1 MRKSKKKLPKKLSDL
16 IEVALHDL
24 EACEKSDEYTV
35 DMGRWHYPSPDSPCE
50 VCLAGSVM
58 AQTLGT
64 KTSRIACPGDFGGDV
79 QQALHALDEVRHG
92 PIGLPKA
99 LRMIDG
105 GFVDAYDDL
114 TKKVWLKTRYVPYG
128 IKPARFKKYLQDVI
142 GILRDHQL

>member
-24 EACEKSDEYTV
+24 EACEKSDEYTISM
-35 DMGRWHYPSPDSPCE
+35 DQWHFPSSTQTCE

-58 AQTLGT
+58 AQTLRT
-64 KTSRIACPGDFGGDV
+64 KTSRIACPEDFGGDV
-79 QQALHALDEVRHG
+79 QQALLALDEVRHG

-105 GFVDAYDDL
+105 GFDDAYDDL
-114 TKKVWLKTRYVPYG
+114 TKKVWLKARYIPYEVN
-128 IKPARFKKYLQDVI
+128 PALFKKYLRDVT